1 LKFFK
6 KILEFQ
12 GFAVHKAEK
21 ELLYLDSLNNS
32 DFKKWAENKKQEI
45 VKYHFDNNPFYRKI
59 LNNVMSENWVDIPV
73 IKKQMIQRPLVEMV
87 NSMYDIK
94 DCYVSST
101 SGSSGTPLFFAKDKF
116 AHAMTWALII
126 KRYNDLGITLQ
137 SMQARFYGI
146 PLQSVTYLK
155 ERFKD
160 RLMNRYRFTIFDM
173 SDRILEKFLDKFRHT
188 SFDYIYGYTNSL
200 LLFAKYCIR
209 KNIILKDDACRSLRL
224 CIVTSEQCT
233 DEDKLLLEEAFG
245 VNVVREY
252 GVSESDFIAI
262 TDRQNR
268 WIISDELVHVEIV
281 DENDRPLDDGKIGKI
296 IVTSLHNK
304 AMPFIRY
311 EVGDWGSIKR
321 GERYSEL
328 LTLNGR
334 LNDIAWLPSGKTV
347 PGFTLYYVSRQ
358 ILEESG
364 VLKEYVIKQTSA
376 NTFLFEVVTTEPL
389 SENHIQLIKN
399 TMYQYLEPG
408 IIVVVKRVD
417 AIKRQASGKLKHF
430 HSLIKND

>member
-1 LKFFK
+1 MKFFK